1 MVHYGLIDLGFLGL
15 GMAMGRG
22 KSEGWGLYPRS
33 AWFYFT
39 PSSPHLSPHDREIF
53 FSPFPPLGAQRKPV
67 IPRKTLLL
75 IYFLTTITIVF
86 NKKNFVNKNIH
97 EITNKFIPSNQTN
110 F

>member
-1 MVHYGLIDLGFLGL
+1 MVHCGLIDLGFLGL

-86 NKKNFVNKNIH
+86 NKK
-97 EITNKFIPSNQTN
+97 KFR
-110 F
+110 